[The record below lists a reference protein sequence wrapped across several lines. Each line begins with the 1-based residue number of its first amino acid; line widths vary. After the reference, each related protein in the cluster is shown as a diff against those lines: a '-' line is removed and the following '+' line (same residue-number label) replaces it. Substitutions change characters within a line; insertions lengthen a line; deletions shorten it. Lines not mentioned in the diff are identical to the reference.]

1 VLVDVTTA
9 TVEALADCD
18 TIAPLL
24 PTDFQR
30 TIAMTNSKP
39 PDDAKE
45 TTHQAFSIAQDT
57 AQNALYTGG
66 KYMRE
71 NRILVILG
79 AVLFG
84 AALGAFFA
92 SKRRKEPDAVQAVRD
107 WLEKTLEEFSKQ
119 WPKAKKQARS
129 IQDDLVAQAQG
140 VSKKLHFWSR

>member
-1 VLVDVTTA
+1 
-9 TVEALADCD
+9 
-18 TIAPLL
+18 
-24 PTDFQR
+24 
-30 TIAMTNSKP
+30 
-39 PDDAKE
+39 
-45 TTHQAFSIAQDT
+45 
-57 AQNALYTGG
+57 
-66 KYMRE
+66 MRE
-71 NRILVILG
+71 NRILAILG

-129 IQDDLVAQAQG
+129 IQDDLVAQPQG

>member
-1 VLVDVTTA
+1 
-9 TVEALADCD
+9 
-18 TIAPLL
+18 
-24 PTDFQR
+24 
-30 TIAMTNSKP
+30 MTNSTP

-45 TTHQAFSIAQDT
+45 TVQQAFSIAQDT

-84 AALGAFFA
+84 AALGACFA
-92 SKRRKEPDAVQAVRD
+92 SKRRKKEPDAVQAVRD

>member
-1 VLVDVTTA
+1 MLVDVTTT
-9 TVEALADCD
+9 TVKVLVDCD
-18 TIAPLL
+18 AIASLL

-30 TIAMTNSKP
+30 TIAMTNSTP

-45 TTHQAFSIAQDT
+45 TAQQAFSIAQDT

-79 AVLFG
+79 ALLFG
-84 AALGAFFA
+84 AALGACFA

-107 WLEKTLEEFSKQ
+107 WLEKTLEELSAQ
-119 WPKAKKQARS
+119 WPKATKQARS
-129 IQDDLVAQAQG
+129 LQEDLAAQAHSVG
-140 VSKKLHFWSR
+140 KKLHSWSR